1 MKAGLKL
8 SSLTFVSDPVLI
20 LLLDGVEKSLMH
32 FWPAIC
38 AGSCGG
44 GDP

>member
-1 MKAGLKL
+1 MFNSG
-8 SSLTFVSDPVLI
+8 SVLT
-20 LLLDGVEKSLMH
+20 LLQDGVEKSLMH

-38 AGSCGG
+38 VGSCGG